1 MAESVRRLRVG
12 REVRAEKARSVGNV
26 GIIQVP
32 YVDSRL
38 YSVPM
43 LILRLQ
49 PIFHEGSKGYLCCKR
64 RVLDFDDFLNMPGCR
79 YTTHLFVGHPK
90 AETEEEEMVD
100 CRLDH
105 YQTPT
110 QVIVSAFAKG

>member
-1 MAESVRRLRVG
+1 MPVSSGKRT
-12 REVRAEKARSVGNV
+12 S
-26 GIIQVP
+26 IILQALFV
-32 YVDSRL
+32 
-38 YSVPM
+38 M
-43 LILRLQ
+43 LTPPPQ

-79 YTTHLFVGHPK
+79 YTTHLFVGQPK
-90 AETEEEEMVD
+90 AETEDEEMVD

-105 YQTPT
+105 YQTPS